1 MMNKQLAIALV
12 GLLCGLLVVGGALAQ
27 GTATINWW
35 VIAGGGAPSGGG
47 QVTLND
53 TLGQPIIGP
62 SSSGNVW
69 LGAGYWGGAR
79 PTNARLTVNKVG
91 GGTGAVASDPS
102 GIFCGADCAEV
113 YDIENSHNFVVTLTA
128 YPGVKSYLA
137 SWSGDCS
144 GTGRSIQVMMDG
156 DKTCIATFGYPIGG
170 IVVPVDKLGLLGPW
184 MGPAVLMGL
193 LVAGTAV
200 ALRRRT
206 SERSRVGQENRVSP
220 QNQEGGGGK

>member
-1 MMNKQLAIALV
+1 MNKQLAIALV

-27 GTATINWW
+27 GTATIDWW
-35 VIAGGGAPSGGG
+35 SIAGGGTPSSGGK
-47 QVTLND
+47 VTLND

-62 SSSGNVW
+62 SSRGNVW

-91 GGTGAVASDPS
+91 EGAGTVVSAPA

-113 YDIENSHNFVVTLTA
+113 YDIKNFHNFVVTLTA
-128 YPGVKSYLA
+128 YPGVKSYVA

-144 GTGRSIQVMMDG
+144 GTGLSIQVIMDS

-170 IVVPVDKLGLLGPW
+170 MVVPVDKLGLLTPW
-184 MGPAVLMGL
+184 MGLAAVMGL
-193 LVAGTAV
+193 LVAGIAV
-200 ALRRRT
+200 ALRRRA
-206 SERSRVGQENRVSP
+206 SERSRVSQESQVSP
-220 QNQEGGGGK
+220 QNQEGERR